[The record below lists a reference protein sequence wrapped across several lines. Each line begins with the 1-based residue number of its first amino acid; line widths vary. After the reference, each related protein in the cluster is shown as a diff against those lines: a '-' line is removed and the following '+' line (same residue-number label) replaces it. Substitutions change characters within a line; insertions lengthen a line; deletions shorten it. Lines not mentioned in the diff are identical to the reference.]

1 MSAPRKEPLRPRA
14 CKVDGDVGLNSLN
27 LQLPTEWD
35 DEHAVRSAG
44 PQDPQTAGHRHRK
57 SGHDIWCAFHI
68 DTHAT
73 PEIEAEVQVS
83 YPQVPYPCLLCARR
97 GD

>member
-1 MSAPRKEPLRPRA
+1 MSAARKEPFGPRG
-14 CKVDGDVGLNSLN
+14 CKVGEHAGLTSLT
-27 LQLPTEWD
+27 LQLPIEWD

-57 SGHDIWCAFHI
+57 SGQDIWCAFHI
-68 DTHAT
+68 DTRAT
-73 PEIEAEVQVS
+73 PDIEAEVQVS
-83 YPQVPYPCLLCARR
+83 YPQVPYQCLLCARR